1 MLKRGLG
8 MGRKRKGR
16 DISGWLVV
24 DKPAGMTSTAVVN
37 KVRWALQAKK
47 AGHAGTLDPEAT
59 GVLAVAL
66 GEATKTVPY
75 ITDALKA
82 YAFCVRF
89 GQATNTDDAEGE
101 VIATSDARPDDTA
114 IKDAL
119 GNFVGDIQ
127 QVPPKFSAVKI
138 DGQRAYKLA
147 RDGEDVDIA
156 ARPLWVEELVL
167 TDRPDAD
174 HVTLE
179 MTCGK
184 GGYVR
189 AIARDLGETLGC
201 YGHVVWLRRL
211 WSGPFEAEDGIS
223 IEDIDRLAH
232 DPALDTHLR
241 PLEEGLADLP
251 MLPCTPESAA
261 RLRNGNPGL
270 VISSDAEYGEECWAA
285 LDGHAVAVG
294 RYKGGELHPSRVFNT

>member
-1 MLKRGLG
+1 MA
-8 MGRKRKGR
+8 RKRKGR

-24 DKPAGMTSTAVVN
+24 DKPAGITSTSVVN
-37 KVRWALQAKK
+37 KVRWALEAKK

-82 YAFCVRF
+82 YRFTVRL
-89 GQATNTDDAEGE
+89 GQATNTDDTEGE
-101 VIATSDARPDDTA
+101 VISTSDARPSDDEIIA
-114 IKDAL
+114 AL
-119 GNFVGDIQ
+119 PQFLGDIM

-147 RDGEDVDIA
+147 RDGEDVELA
-156 ARPLWVEELVL
+156 ARALWVEELLLV
-167 TDRPDAD
+167 DRPDAD

-189 AIARDLGETLGC
+189 SIARDLGASLGC
-201 YGHVVWLRRL
+201 HGHVRELRRV
-211 WSGPFEAEDGIS
+211 WSGPFDVENGLTLDR
-223 IEDIDRLAH
+223 IEEIART
-232 DPALDTHLR
+232 PELDTFIQ
-241 PLEEGLADLP
+241 PLEIGLADLP
-251 MLPCTPESAA
+251 ELKCTPEGAA
-261 RLRNGNPGL
+261 KLRNGNPGMVL
-270 VISSDAEYGEECWAA
+270 AATVEYGDEAWAS
-285 LDGHAVAVG
+285 LDGEAVAVG
-294 RYKGGELHPSRVFNT
+294 TYKAGELHPSRVFVR

>member
-1 MLKRGLG
+1 MA
-8 MGRKRKGR
+8 RKGR

-24 DKPAGMTSTAVVN
+24 DKPAGPTSTAVVN
-37 KVRWALQAKK
+37 KVRWAFGAKK

-82 YAFCVRF
+82 YAFTVRL

-101 VIATSDARPDDTA
+101 VIATSDTRPSDDE
-114 IKDAL
+114 IKAAL
-119 GNFVGDIQ
+119 GGFIGEIM

-147 RDGEDVDIA
+147 RDGEDVEIA

-167 TDRPDAD
+167 VDRPDPD
-174 HVTLE
+174 HVVLE

-189 AIARDLGETLGC
+189 SVARDLGAALGC
-201 YGHVVWLRRL
+201 HGHVVSLRRV
-211 WSGPFEAEDGIS
+211 WSGPFDAAEGIS
-223 IEDIDRLAH
+223 MERIEELAKT
-232 DPALDTHLR
+232 PELDTFLR
-241 PLEEGLADLP
+241 PLEDGLADLP
-251 MLPCTPESAA
+251 ELKCTPEGAV
-261 RLRNGNPGL
+261 RLRNGNPGMVL
-270 VISSDAEYGEECWAA
+270 ASDVEYGDEAWASYQ
-285 LDGHAVAVG
+285 GRAVAVG
-294 RYKGGELHPSRVFNT
+294 IYKAGELHPARVFNQTAPA

>member
-1 MLKRGLG
+1 
-8 MGRKRKGR
+8 MGRSRKGR

-24 DKPAGMTSTAVVN
+24 DKPAGLTSTAVVN
-37 KVRWALQAKK
+37 KVRWALGAKK

-82 YAFCVRF
+82 YRFTVRL

-101 VIATSDARPDDTA
+101 VIAESDARPGDDEIRA
-114 IKDAL
+114 AL
-119 GNFVGDIQ
+119 PQFVGDIL

-147 RDGEDVDIA
+147 REDEEFEIA
-156 ARPLWVEELVL
+156 ARPLYVESLEMIA
-167 TDRPDAD
+167 RPDAD

-179 MTCGK
+179 MVCGK

-189 AIARDLGETLGC
+189 AIARDLGEALGC
-201 YGHVVWLRRL
+201 HGHVRELRRI
-211 WSGPFEAEDGIS
+211 WSGPFDAEDGVS
-223 IEDIDRLAH
+223 MALIEELART
-232 DPALDTHLR
+232 PELDDYIR

-251 MLPCTPESAA
+251 ELRCTPEGAA
-261 RLRNGNPGL
+261 RLRNGNPGMVL
-270 VISSDAEYGEECWAA
+270 TSDVEYGDEAWASFE
-285 LDGHAVAVG
+285 GKAVAVG
-294 RYKGGELHPSRVFNT
+294 IYRAGELHPSRVFNQ

>member
-1 MLKRGLG
+1 

-24 DKPAGMTSTAVVN
+24 DKPAGMSSAAVVN
-37 KVRWALQAKK
+37 KVRWALDAKK

-59 GVLAVAL
+59 GVLAIAL

-82 YAFCVRF
+82 YRFVVRL

-101 VIATSDARPDDTA
+101 IIAETDLRPSDEA

-119 GNFVGDIQ
+119 GQFIGDIQ
-127 QVPPKFSAVKI
+127 QVPPQFSAVKI
-138 DGQRAYKLA
+138 DGERAYKRA
-147 RDGEDVDIA
+147 RDGEEMELA
-156 ARPLWVEELVL
+156 ARPLWVEELIL

-174 HVTLE
+174 HVELE

-189 AIARDLGETLGC
+189 SIARDLGEALGC
-201 YGHVVWLRRL
+201 KAHVSHLRRI
-211 WSGPFEAEDGIS
+211 WSGPFQAENGVTLEQIEAAAKTPD
-223 IEDIDRLAH
+223 
-232 DPALDTHLR
+232 LDARIL
-241 PLEEGLADLP
+241 PLETGLDDLP
-251 MLPCTPESAA
+251 MLACSAEAAA
-261 RLRNGNPGL
+261 RIRNGNPGMVL
-270 VISSDAEYGEECWAA
+270 PSNDVEYGDEAWAA
-285 LDGHAVAVG
+285 HEGQAIAVG
-294 RYKGGELHPSRVFNT
+294 VFRAGELHPTRVFNQ

>member
-1 MLKRGLG
+1 

-37 KVRWALQAKK
+37 KVRWALGAAK

-75 ITDALKA
+75 ITDALKC
-82 YAFCVRF
+82 YEFSVRL

-101 VIATSDARPDDTA
+101 VIAESPARPEDAA

-119 GNFVGDIQ
+119 SGFIGDIM

-147 RDGEDVDIA
+147 RDDEDFEIA
-156 ARPLWVEELVL
+156 ARPLYVESLVML
-167 TDRPDAD
+167 DRPDAD
-174 HVTLE
+174 HVLLE
-179 MTCGK
+179 MVCGK

-189 AIARDLGETLGC
+189 SIARDLGAALGC
-201 YGHVVWLRRL
+201 HGHVQWLRRV
-211 WSGPFEAEDGIS
+211 WSGPFEASDGIS
-223 IEDIDRLAH
+223 IDEVDRLAKSPELDGH
-232 DPALDTHLR
+232 LLALEVG
-241 PLEEGLADLP
+241 LEDLP
-251 MLPCTPESAA
+251 EVTTTEAA
-261 RLRNGNPGL
+261 AVKLKNGNPGM
-270 VISSDAEYGEECWAA
+270 VFPKDDVEYGDECWAS
-285 LDGHAVAVG
+285 LNGRAVAIG
-294 RYKGGELHPSRVFNT
+294 RYKGGELHPSKVFVG

>member
-1 MLKRGLG
+1 

-24 DKPAGMTSTAVVN
+24 DKPAGLTSTAVVN

-47 AGHAGTLDPEAT
+47 AGHAGTLDPAAT

-82 YAFCVRF
+82 YEFTVRL

-101 VIATSDARPDDTA
+101 VIASSDIRPDDQA

-119 GNFVGDIQ
+119 PAFLGDIM
-127 QVPPKFSAVKI
+127 QVPPKYSAVKI
-138 DGQRAYKLA
+138 DGQRAYKRA
-147 RDGEDVDIA
+147 RDGEEVEIA
-156 ARPLWVEELVL
+156 ARPLWVEELLLV
-167 TDRPDAD
+167 DRPDAD

-189 AIARDLGETLGC
+189 SVARDLGAALGC
-201 YGHVVWLRRL
+201 HGHVTQLRRI
-211 WSGPFEAEDGIS
+211 WSGPFKAEEGIS
-223 IEDIDRLAH
+223 LEQVDALAH
-232 DPALDTHLR
+232 TPELDQHLR
-241 PLEEGLADLP
+241 PLEEGLQDLP
-251 MLPCTPESAA
+251 MVTCTDEGAA
-261 RLRNGNPGL
+261 RLRNGNPGM
-270 VISSDAEYGEECWAA
+270 VIARDVEYGDECWASYKRRA
-285 LDGHAVAVG
+285 IAVG
-294 RYKGGELHPSRVFNT
+294 RFKSGELHPSRVFNIPAEG

>member
-1 MLKRGLG
+1 

-37 KVRWALQAKK
+37 KVRWAMDAKK

-82 YAFCVRF
+82 YTFTVRL

-101 VIATSDARPDDTA
+101 VIASSDARPSDDD
-114 IKDAL
+114 IKQAL
-119 GNFVGDIQ
+119 TPFLGDIM

-147 RDGEDVDIA
+147 RDGEDVELS
-156 ARPLWVEELVL
+156 ARPLWVEELILV
-167 TDRPDAD
+167 DRLDDD
-174 HVTLE
+174 HVVLE

-189 AIARDLGETLGC
+189 SIARDLGAALGC
-201 YGHVVWLRRL
+201 HGHVKELRRI
-211 WSGPFEAEDGIS
+211 WSGPFEVEDGLS
-223 IEDIDRLAH
+223 VDQIDEMAKTE
-232 DPALDTHLR
+232 ALDDYLH
-241 PLEEGLADLP
+241 PLETGLADLP
-251 MLPCTPESAA
+251 ELKCTPEGAT
-261 RLRNGNPGL
+261 RLRNGNPGMVL
-270 VISSDAEYGEECWAA
+270 ASDVEYGDEAWAS
-285 LDGHAVAVG
+285 LDGKAVAVG
-294 RYKGGELHPSRVFNT
+294 IYKSGELHPSRVFVA

>member
-1 MLKRGLG
+1 

-37 KVRWALQAKK
+37 KVRWAFQAKK

-82 YAFCVRF
+82 YAFSVRL

-101 VIATSDARPDDTA
+101 VIAQSDTRPGDDA

-119 GNFVGDIQ
+119 GQFVGDIQ

-147 RDGEDVDIA
+147 REGEDVEIA
-156 ARPLWVEELVL
+156 ARPLWVEELVM
-167 TDRPDAD
+167 TDRPDVD

-179 MTCGK
+179 MICGK

-189 AIARDLGETLGC
+189 AIARDLGAALGC
-201 YGHVVWLRRL
+201 HGHVVWLRRL
-211 WSGPFEAEDGIS
+211 WSGPFEAGDGIS
-223 IEDIDRLAH
+223 IEEIDRLAH
-232 DPALDTHLR
+232 APELDDFLR
-241 PLEEGLADLP
+241 PLEEGLTELP
-251 MLPCTPESAA
+251 MLACTPEGAA
-261 RLRNGNPGL
+261 RLRNGNPGM
-270 VISSDAEYGEECWAA
+270 VIAQDVEYGDECWAA
-285 LDGHAVAVG
+285 LEGQAVAVG
-294 RYKGGELHPSRVFNT
+294 RYKAGELHPSRVFNT

>member
-1 MLKRGLG
+1 

-37 KVRWALQAKK
+37 KVRWAFQAKK
-47 AGHAGTLDPEAT
+47 AGHAGTLDPDAT

-82 YAFCVRF
+82 YAFCVRL

-101 VIATSDARPDDTA
+101 VIAESDARPDDDA
-114 IKDAL
+114 IKGAL
-119 GNFVGDIQ
+119 GQFVGDIE

-156 ARPLWVEELVL
+156 ARPLWVEELVM

-189 AIARDLGETLGC
+189 SIARDLGNALGC
-201 YGHVVWLRRL
+201 HGHVDWLRRL
-211 WSGPFEAEDGIS
+211 WSGPFEAEDGIT
-223 IEDIDRLAH
+223 IDEIDALAQT
-232 DPALDTHLR
+232 PELDAHLR

-251 MLPCTPESAA
+251 MLTCTPESAA

-270 VISSDAEYGEECWAA
+270 VIASDVDYGEECWAA
-285 LDGHAVAVG
+285 LDGLAVAVG
-294 RYKGGELHPSRVFNT
+294 RYKSGELHPSRVFNT

>member
-1 MLKRGLG
+1 MA
-8 MGRKRKGR
+8 RKRKGR

-37 KVRWALQAKK
+37 KVRWALQAAK
-47 AGHAGTLDPEAT
+47 AGHAGTLDPAAT

-82 YAFCVRF
+82 YRFAVRF
-89 GQATNTDDAEGE
+89 GTATNTDDAEGE
-101 VIATSDARPDDTA
+101 VIARSDSRPSDEE
-114 IKDAL
+114 IKEAL
-119 GNFVGDIQ
+119 QGFVGEIM

-147 RDGEDVDIA
+147 REGEEVEIA

-167 TDRPDAD
+167 IDRPDAD
-174 HVTLE
+174 TAVLE
-179 MTCGK
+179 MVCGK

-189 AIARDLGETLGC
+189 AIARDLGEKLGC
-201 YGHVVWLRRL
+201 HGHVDWLRRT
-211 WSGPFEAEDGIS
+211 WSGPFEAEEGLS
-223 IEDIDRLAH
+223 IEQIDLLAH
-232 DPALDTHLR
+232 DPALDTHIQ
-241 PLEEGLADLP
+241 PLEAGLHDLP
-251 MLPCTPESAA
+251 EVRCTPEAAA
-261 RLRNGNPGL
+261 RLRNGNPGMVL
-270 VISSDAEYGEECWAA
+270 GGDVEYGDECWAS

-294 RYKGGELHPSRVFNT
+294 IYKAGELHPSRVFAAPRA

>member
-1 MLKRGLG
+1 

-37 KVRWALQAKK
+37 KVRWAMDAKK

-82 YAFCVRF
+82 YTFTVRL
-89 GQATNTDDAEGE
+89 GQSTNTDDAEGE
-101 VIATSDARPDDTA
+101 VIAESDARPSDDD
-114 IKDAL
+114 IKQAL
-119 GNFVGDIQ
+119 APFLGDIM

-147 RDGEDVDIA
+147 RDGEDVELS

-167 TDRPDAD
+167 VDRPDED
-174 HVTLE
+174 HVVLE

-189 AIARDLGETLGC
+189 SIARDLGAALGC
-201 YGHVVWLRRL
+201 HGHVKELRRI
-211 WSGPFEAEDGIS
+211 WSGPFEAEDGLS
-223 IEDIDRLAH
+223 IEQIDEMAKTE
-232 DPALDTHLR
+232 ALDAYLH
-241 PLEEGLADLP
+241 PLETGLADLP
-251 MLPCTPESAA
+251 ELKCTPEGAT
-261 RLRNGNPGL
+261 RLRNGNPGMVL
-270 VISSDAEYGEECWAA
+270 ASDAEYGDEAWAS
-285 LDGHAVAVG
+285 LDGKAVAVG
-294 RYKGGELHPSRVFNT
+294 IYKSGELHPSRVFVA

>member
-1 MLKRGLG
+1 MA
-8 MGRKRKGR
+8 RKRKGR

-37 KVRWALQAKK
+37 KVRWALQARK

-59 GVLAVAL
+59 GVLAIAL

-82 YAFCVRF
+82 YAFSVRL

-101 VIATSDARPDDTA
+101 VLAESDTRPDDAA
-114 IKDAL
+114 IKAAL
-119 GNFVGDIQ
+119 GGFVGDIM

-138 DGQRAYKLA
+138 DGERAYKLA
-147 RDGEDVDIA
+147 RDGEDVEIA
-156 ARPLWVEELVL
+156 ARPLWVEELVM

-189 AIARDLGETLGC
+189 AIARDLGAALGC
-201 YGHVVWLRRL
+201 HGHVTWLRRL
-211 WSGPFEAEDGIS
+211 WSGPFDTEDAIS
-223 IEDIDRLAH
+223 IDKIDALAH
-232 DPALDTHLR
+232 SPELDGYLR
-241 PLEEGLADLP
+241 PLEDGLTELP
-251 MLPCTPESAA
+251 MLPCTPEGAA
-261 RLRNGNPGL
+261 RLRNGNPGM
-270 VISSDAEYGEECWAA
+270 VIASDVEYGEECWAA
-285 LDGHAVAVG
+285 LEGAAVAVG
-294 RYKGGELHPSRVFNT
+294 RYKAGELHPSRVFNT